1 MASAQDAGP
10 KVRLKSFLVI
20 PAGRNLDVTNAITI
34 LAWQSFNTNRGITEA
49 ICKLI
54 FGPINQTGT
63 ICYSESKA
71 KNCTLAHVRMKTHCI
86 FGQSISHDP
95 PLLQMSK

>member
-34 LAWQSFNTNRGITEA
+34 LAWQSFNPNKGITEA
-49 ICKLI
+49 ICK
-54 FGPINQTGT
+54 GP
-63 ICYSESKA
+63 
-71 KNCTLAHVRMKTHCI
+71 
-86 FGQSISHDP
+86 
-95 PLLQMSK
+95 

>member
-1 MASAQDAGP
+1 MASAQDAGL
-10 KVRLKSFLVI
+10 KVHLKSFLVI

-34 LAWQSFNTNRGITEA
+34 LAWQSFNRITEA

-86 FGQSISHDP
+86 SGQFISHKT

>member
-34 LAWQSFNTNRGITEA
+34 LAWQSFNPNRGTTEA
-49 ICKLI
+49 ICNLE

-63 ICYSESKA
+63 ISCSEPNA
-71 KNCTLAHVRMKTHCI
+71 KNCSLAYVRKLTRI
-86 FGQSISHDP
+86 F
-95 PLLQMSK
+95 